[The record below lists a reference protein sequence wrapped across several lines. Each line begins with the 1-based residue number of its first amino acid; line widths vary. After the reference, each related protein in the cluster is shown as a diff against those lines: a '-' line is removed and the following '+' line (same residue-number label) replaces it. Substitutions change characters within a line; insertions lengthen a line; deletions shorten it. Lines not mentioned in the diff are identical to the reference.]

1 MKTAGG
7 MRPLLLATSFALA
20 AFAFGGADAARDQG
34 PSGAEGRLGIKWEEA
49 AGNPLLTPGSCFSW
63 RCAGVSDP
71 TIARAADGRLK
82 VWFAAMG
89 LRLGWKGFQAVG
101 PVIGMAAGEG
111 SVQKFGVSP
120 ESAIIGVGAA
130 GAWDRY
136 IETPTVRRS
145 AASSEW
151 TLWYAGYAA
160 RGDAANP
167 FVGIALGQTRSVD
180 REGKVWRRPAT
191 PIYRAAAGAWDERL
205 VCGPTVLRGPD
216 GMWRLYYSGAGTKQ
230 GVGLLTS
237 RDGQHWVPH
246 AGNPVL
252 EPQTGAWDEQILEQ
266 AAAYFGGN
274 YWLWYSAY
282 RNPLVPTTRI
292 AIGVATSQDG
302 IHWTKHPGNP
312 VIKPGPSG
320 AWNDLRVLAP
330 DVIEEPDGSLLMAA
344 YGTSHKDIGRQAGFI
359 GFWRSRK

>member
-1 MKTAGG
+1 M
-7 MRPLLLATSFALA
+7 S
-20 AFAFGGADAARDQG
+20 
-34 PSGAEGRLGIKWEEA
+34 
-49 AGNPLLTPGSCFSW
+49 
-63 RCAGVSDP
+63 
-71 TIARAADGRLK
+71 RAADGRLK
-82 VWFAAMG
+82 MWFAAMG
-89 LRLGWKGFQAVG
+89 IHLGWSGFNAVG
-101 PVIGMAAGEG
+101 PVIGMATGEA
-111 SVQKFGVSP
+111 SLRKVDVAP
-120 ESAIIGVGAA
+120 ESAIIDVGRD

-145 AASSEW
+145 ETGSGW
-151 TLWYAGYAA
+151 TMWYAGYAE

-167 FVGIALGQTRSVD
+167 FIGIALGQADSAD
-180 REGKVWRRPAT
+180 REGRLWERSAA
-191 PIYRAAAGAWDERL
+191 PIYRAIAGAWDERL
-205 VCGPTVLRGPD
+205 VSGPTVVRGPD
-216 GMWRLYYSGAGTKQ
+216 GLWRLYYSGAGTKQ

-237 RDGQHWVPH
+237 RDGRHWVPY

-252 EPQTGAWDEQILEQ
+252 EPQPGAWDEQILEQ
-266 AAAYFGGN
+266 ATAYFGGR

-282 RNPLVPTTRI
+282 RNPLVPTTSI

-302 IHWTKHPGNP
+302 IHWTKHPANP

-330 DVIEEPDGSLLMAA
+330 DVIEETDGSLLMAA